1 MKKRFFGILV
11 ALLLIVQVMPVA
23 AAEGDTLSLDNLS
36 LPYSFDDIDGNPVSL
51 DSSGKPKLLVFFMTG
66 CVNCQNTLRDIAN
79 SSWLANGEA
88 EVCAIDIQQKT
99 VDEVR
104 AFKNTY
110 CSGSAIT
117 FVAATTANQ
126 GYNCMDSYRKLTDS
140 SASVN
145 TTPLT
150 VMLDKDNKIQY
161 MTEGQQSA
169 SDIETKYLPTL
180 KAGGGTNDPDKSDN
194 PDKSDQPSSSS
205 SKKKTSKSSS
215 SKKTKEL
222 DKKSDVVSELP
233 PCDHVGESKV
243 INQGTATSDALAAV
257 QCVKCGAI
265 LSYETVSNSAYA
277 TFLKETA
284 NAILNAGQNGEAV
297 VNTKTWTSFNKAVFE
312 AMKSRPDVKVTVNYV
327 YQGNAYVLNIPANAN
342 VDSFMD
348 ENGFGGFRYIEH
360 VLNTK

>member
-1 MKKRFFGILV
+1 MRKEEGMKKRFFGILA

-23 AAEGDTLSLDNLS
+23 AAEGDTLGLDNLS
-36 LPYSFDDIDGNPVSL
+36 YSFEDVEGNQVSL

-66 CVNCQNTLRDIAN
+66 CVNCQNTLKDIAN
-79 SSWLANGEA
+79 SSWLTNGEA
-88 EVCAIDIQQKT
+88 EVCAIEVSEKS
-99 VDEVR
+99 VDEVKGFR
-104 AFKNTY
+104 TNH
-110 CSGSAIT
+110 CNGSSAIT
-117 FVAATTANQ
+117 FVALPTARQ
-126 GYNCMDSYRKLTDS
+126 GYNCMDRYRKLTDS

-180 KAGGGTNDPDKSDN
+180 KAGGGTNSPD
-194 PDKSDQPSSSS
+194 QSSSS
-205 SKKKTSKSSS
+205 SSEKKTSKSSS
-215 SKKTKEL
+215 SKKKP
-222 DKKSDVVSELP
+222 KKSDETVEVVKEVP

-243 INQGTATSDALAAV
+243 ISQGTATSDALAAV
-257 QCVKCGAI
+257 HCVKCGAV

-284 NAILNAGQNGEAV
+284 NAILNAQQNGEAV

-327 YQGNAYVLNIPANAN
+327 YKGNPYVLNIPANAN

>member
-1 MKKRFFGILV
+1 MKKRFFGILA

-23 AAEGDTLSLDNLS
+23 AAEGDTLGLDNLS
-36 LPYSFDDIDGNPVSL
+36 YSFEDVEGNQVSL

-66 CVNCQNTLRDIAN
+66 CVNCQNTLKDIAN
-79 SSWLANGEA
+79 SSWLTNGEA
-88 EVCAIDIQQKT
+88 EVCAIEVSEKS
-99 VDEVR
+99 VDEVKGFR
-104 AFKNTY
+104 TNH
-110 CSGSAIT
+110 CNGSSAIT
-117 FVAATTANQ
+117 FVALPIANQ
-126 GYNCMDSYRKLTDS
+126 GFNAMLKYIQMIRP
-140 SASVN
+140 SAIGGG
-145 TTPLT
+145 TPWI

-169 SDIETKYLPTL
+169 SDIATKYLPTL
-180 KAGGGTNDPDKSDN
+180 KAGGGTNSPD
-194 PDKSDQPSSSS
+194 QSSSS
-205 SKKKTSKSSS
+205 SSEKKTSKSSS
-215 SKKTKEL
+215 SKKKP
-222 DKKSDVVSELP
+222 KKSDETVEVVKEVP

-243 INQGTATSDALAAV
+243 ISQGTATSDALAAV
-257 QCVKCGAI
+257 QCVKCGAV

-284 NAILNAGQNGEAV
+284 NAILNAQQNGEAV

-327 YQGNAYVLNIPANAN
+327 YKGNPYVLNIPANAN